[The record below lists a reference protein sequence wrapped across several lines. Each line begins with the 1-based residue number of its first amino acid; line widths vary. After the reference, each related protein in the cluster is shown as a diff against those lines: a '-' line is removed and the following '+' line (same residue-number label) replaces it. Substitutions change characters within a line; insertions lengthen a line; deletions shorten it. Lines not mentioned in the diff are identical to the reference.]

1 MNALDAIRSA
11 DGDERARLAK
21 LYLDELEPVL
31 TGQADRDP
39 AMDPVSRG
47 RFDPAKRREGA
58 DWPAHAHTMIGQR
71 RLRSLR
77 QMAEAVIE
85 RGIPGDFIETGVWR
99 GGACILMRAVL
110 AAHGVTD
117 RRVFVADSFQ
127 GLPSPDTSSYPLDAE
142 YVRWPMPQLAV
153 PLEEVKRNFAH
164 YGLLDDQVVFLPGWF
179 RDTLPIAPI
188 DRLAIL
194 RLDGDMYQS
203 TTEALEALFPKLSAG
218 GYLIVDDGHLE
229 SCMQAV
235 KDFRARHRIKTRGRW
250 IDRMGFY
257 WIKEQDAE

>member
-99 GGACILMRAVL
+99 GGACRAGSSSSTRPTWPILGTRRWRSRSSW
-110 AAHGVTD
+110 TD
-117 RRVFVADSFQ
+117 CRPR
-127 GLPSPDTSSYPLDAE
+127 
-142 YVRWPMPQLAV
+142 
-153 PLEEVKRNFAH
+153 
-164 YGLLDDQVVFLPGWF
+164 
-179 RDTLPIAPI
+179 
-188 DRLAIL
+188 
-194 RLDGDMYQS
+194 
-203 TTEALEALFPKLSAG
+203 
-218 GYLIVDDGHLE
+218 
-229 SCMQAV
+229 SC
-235 KDFRARHRIKTRGRW
+235 RTC
-250 IDRMGFY
+250 
-257 WIKEQDAE
+257 

>member
-1 MNALDAIRSA
+1 VDALDAIRSA
-11 DGDERARLAK
+11 DGDERTRLAK
-21 LYLDELEPVL
+21 LYLDALEPVL

-58 DWPAHAHTMIGQR
+58 DWPAHAHTMIGER
-71 RLRSLR
+71 RLHSLR

-85 RGIPGDFIETGVWR
+85 RGVPGDFIETGVWR
-99 GGACILMRAVL
+99 GGACIMMRAVL

-127 GLPSPDTSSYPLDAE
+127 GLPSADLSSYPLDVE
-142 YVRWPMPQLAV
+142 YERHPMPQLAI
-153 PLEEVKRNFAH
+153 PLDEVKRNFDR

-179 RDTLPIAPI
+179 RDTLPTAPI
-188 DRLAIL
+188 ERLAIL

-203 TTEALEALFPKLSAG
+203 TTEALENLFPKLSPG

-235 KDFRARHRIKTRGRW
+235 KDFRARHGIATRGRW

-257 WIKEQDAE
+257 WIKE